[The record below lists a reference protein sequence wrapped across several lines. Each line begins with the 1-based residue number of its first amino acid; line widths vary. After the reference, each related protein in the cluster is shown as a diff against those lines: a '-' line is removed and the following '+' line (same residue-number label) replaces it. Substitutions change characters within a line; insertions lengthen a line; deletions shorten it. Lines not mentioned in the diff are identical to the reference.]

1 MVHIGN
7 RWDELLAGEFASE
20 SYQRLRAFL
29 KQEYSTRRIY
39 PHMNDIFKLCAI
51 PIMMM
56 CAPSFSG
63 RTPITDPD
71 RHMVYVFRC
80 RTGLQNRRRW

>member
-39 PHMNDIFKLCAI
+39 PHMNDIFHRPALY
-51 PIMMM
+51 
-56 CAPSFSG
+56 
-63 RTPITDPD
+63 R
-71 RHMVYVFRC
+71 
-80 RTGLQNRRRW
+80 